1 MSNIIHSETVDVTPV
16 LARQL
21 LNSNYVNNRPIRK
34 LFVKIWTKLINDGQF
49 TIGSQIRMAQNGTDQ
64 VLIDG
69 QHRLMAI
76 VETGKTQTCNLLT
89 VEVDDISRE
98 YAITDSNNLRRSPSD
113 SGLNPTSIN
122 KMIAGIKL
130 IRNGLNPN
138 KRRENWSY
146 NRPQMAE
153 YAKPWIPVMRSYL
166 NTISHTTQDG
176 KMPHIL
182 LRASSIAFG
191 LITVRQ
197 QPTKAMLFWDGVSHD
212 EGMFNDDPRRV
223 LRRYL
228 LDSNSFSNKETQHAI
243 GTMASA
249 WNAFYLDEKVHRLR
263 ATKDLTHIDGIDIY
277 EYLPK

>member
-1 MSNIIHSETVDVTPV
+1 M

-34 LFVKIWTKLINDGQF
+34 LFVNIWTKLINDGQF
-49 TIGSQIRMAQNGTDQ
+49 TLGSQIRMAQNGTDQ

-113 SGLNPTSIN
+113 SLNAIVPDSGLNPTSIN

-153 YAKPWIPVMRSYL
+153 FAKPWIPIMRSYL
-166 NTISHTTQDG
+166 STVSHTTQDG

-197 QPTKAMLFWDGVSHD
+197 QPTKATVFWDGISHD

-228 LDSNSFSNKETQHAI
+228 VDSTSFSNKETQHAI

-249 WNAFYLDEKVHRLR
+249 WNAFYLNEKVHRLR
-263 ATKDLTHIDGIDIY
+263 STKDLTHINGIDVY